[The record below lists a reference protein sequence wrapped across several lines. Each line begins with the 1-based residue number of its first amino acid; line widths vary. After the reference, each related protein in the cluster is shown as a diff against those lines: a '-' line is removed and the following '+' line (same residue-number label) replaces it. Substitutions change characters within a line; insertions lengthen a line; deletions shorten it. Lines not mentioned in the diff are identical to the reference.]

1 MRPTLLLAWNYLRE
15 QKVFIIVLSIYLA
28 AGTGWLALSSE
39 TPQLDDLAFLVK
51 QQVEYAIV
59 FGLFMISGVI
69 FTDRRTRRILMV
81 LAKGINRSQYLAG
94 IYLGSAAALMGYL
107 LLSWVASAVLLTRV
121 GVASSSLSEL
131 ILAAVV
137 ASLLSAAIALLY
149 STMVHPLLAVMFSVI
164 TMAVPHA
171 LAKIVAPGFDA
182 VLPVY
187 VISAAVLGWDPHQP
201 FAIPPYMLL
210 IAITEIGIFFLLAAV
225 TFSGRDLALSVD

>member
-1 MRPTLLLAWNYLRE
+1 MRPVVLLAWNYLRE

-39 TPQLDDLAFLVK
+39 TPQPDDLSFLVK

-59 FGLFMISGVI
+59 FGVFMVSGAI

-107 LLSWVASAVLLTRV
+107 VLSWMASAVLLNRV
-121 GVASSSLSEL
+121 GQASSSLNEL
-131 ILAAVV
+131 IVAAAV
-137 ASLLSAAIALLY
+137 ATLLSAAIALLY
-149 STMVHPLLAVMFSVI
+149 STMMHPLLAVMFSAI
-164 TMAVPHA
+164 TMTVPHA
-171 LAKIVAPGFDA
+171 LAKVVAPGFDA

-187 VISAAVLGWDPHQP
+187 AISGAVLGWEPHRRL
-201 FAIPPYMLL
+201 AIPPYML
-210 IAITEIGIFFLLAAV
+210 AIGIAEIVVFFVLAV
-225 TFSGRDLALSVD
+225 ITFRGRDLALSVD

>member
-1 MRPTLLLAWNYLRE
+1 MTAVLLLAWNYLRE

-39 TPQLDDLAFLVK
+39 MPQLDDLSFLVK

-59 FGLFMISGVI
+59 FGLFMVSGAI

-81 LAKGINRSQYLAG
+81 LAKGIDRSQYLAG

-107 LLSWVASAVLLTRV
+107 LLSWLASAVLLNRV
-121 GVASSSLSEL
+121 GQPSSSLNEL
-131 ILAAVV
+131 IAAAAV
-137 ASLLSAAIALLY
+137 ASLLSCAIALLY
-149 STMVHPLLAVMFSVI
+149 STMMHPLLAVMFSVI
-164 TMAVPHA
+164 TMTVPHA

-187 VISAAVLGWDPHQP
+187 AISAAVLGWEPHQP
-201 FAIPPYMLL
+201 LAIQPHMLL
-210 IAITEIGIFFLLAAV
+210 IGIAEIGVFFLLAAV
-225 TFSGRDLALSVD
+225 TFRGRDLALSVD